1 MLIFIA
7 LDFLWEG
14 STFLKSPGSYLVLYY
29 RAMPVALVGSTH
41 WSVLDEKC
49 DKQKSEELLV
59 LLSLDDSCCLTNCDI
74 LNAIFN

>member
-1 MLIFIA
+1 
-7 LDFLWEG
+7 
-14 STFLKSPGSYLVLYY
+14 
-29 RAMPVALVGSTH
+29 MPVALVGSTH

-49 DKQKSEELLV
+49 DKQKSQELLV